1 MTAPMDKLTRASAEG
16 AVSEGVTGAVD

>member
-1 MTAPMDKLTRASAEG
+1 MTAPLDKLTRDSAEG